1 LVGRGNSGILEAFR
15 LDIPTMSDVP
25 SGRPRPSLLERLSAM
40 LLRTPDDREQLLML
54 LRQSQE
60 RDLLDADAVSMI
72 EGVLQVAELC
82 AGDIMVPRT
91 RMDVV
96 DMSRPL
102 DELLAQVIRTGRSRL
117 PVIDGDRDNV
127 VGILHAKDLIRLY
140 AGRSGTV
147 RELLRPAT
155 FVPESRRLNLLLRD
169 FRANRTHLGV
179 VVDEYGAVAGLLT
192 IENVLEQIVG
202 DIADEFDV
210 DDSAGNVVAL
220 QPGPHGE
227 RWRVRALT
235 PIAQLNDA
243 FRTEFDDTD
252 VDTVGGLVADRL
264 GRVPRRGERIDAGGL
279 RFEVLSADG
288 RCVQM
293 LRVERLPDAPA
304 ELASA
309 PPEARTPAAAA
320 GARA

>member
-1 LVGRGNSGILEAFR
+1 
-15 LDIPTMSDVP
+15 
-25 SGRPRPSLLERLSAM
+25 M
-40 LLRTPDDREQLLML
+40 LLRTPDDRAQLLLL

-96 DMSRPL
+96 DVSRPL
-102 DELLAQVIRTGRSRL
+102 DEVLAHVIRTGRSRF
-117 PVIDGDRDNV
+117 PVVDGDRDNV
-127 VGILHAKDLIRLY
+127 VGILHAKDLLRLY
-140 AGRSGTV
+140 AGRAGTV
-147 RELLRPAT
+147 RDLLRPVT

-169 FRANRTHLGV
+169 FRSNRTHLGV

-210 DDSAGNVVAL
+210 DERVGNIVAL
-220 QPGPHGE
+220 QPGLHGP

-235 PIAQLNDA
+235 PIAQLNEA
-243 FRTEFDDTD
+243 FGTDFDDVD

-264 GRVPRRGERIDAGGL
+264 GRVPRRDERIDVGGM

-293 LRVERLPDAPA
+293 LRVERLPDLPAALPAPA
-304 ELASA
+304 
-309 PPEARTPAAAA
+309 ARPPAADA

>member
-1 LVGRGNSGILEAFR
+1 MVACGISGILGPFR
-15 LDIPTMSDVP
+15 LDIHTMSDVP
-25 SGRPRPSLLERLSAM
+25 SSRPRPSLLERLSAM
-40 LLRTPDDREQLLML
+40 LLRTPDDRAQLLLL

-96 DMSRPL
+96 DVSQPL
-102 DELLAQVIRTGRSRL
+102 GELIAYVIRTGRSRF
-117 PVIDGDRDNV
+117 PVVDGERDNV
-127 VGILHAKDLIRLY
+127 IGILHAKDLLRLY
-140 AGRSGTV
+140 AGSETCV
-147 RELLRPAT
+147 RDLLRPVT

-179 VVDEYGAVAGLLT
+179 VVDEYGAIAGLLT

-202 DIADEFDV
+202 DIADEFDI
-210 DDSAGNVVAL
+210 DDSAGNIVAL
-220 QPGPHGE
+220 QPGLHGP
-227 RWRVRALT
+227 RWRVHALT
-235 PIAQLNDA
+235 PIEQFNET
-243 FRTEFDDTD
+243 FEVTFDDSD

-264 GRVPRRGERIDAGGL
+264 GRVPRRGERVDFGGM
-279 RFEVLSADG
+279 RFEVVSTDG
-288 RCVQM
+288 RSVQM

-304 ELASA
+304 EPAALCAV
-309 PPEARTPAAAA
+309 ARTAADA